1 MSLDFGGRV
10 LGFQVCQK
18 EEEEAENETVSF
30 TYSTDVFEPTPGDS
44 EGQRNLSIGLQR
56 VGHSLANEQQLTRH
70 TTTVQLPNLPNHE
83 FLHL

>member
-1 MSLDFGGRV
+1 M
-10 LGFQVCQK
+10 LGFQVYQK
-18 EEEEAENETVSF
+18 EQEEAQDETDSI

-56 VGHSLANEQQLTRH
+56 VGHILATEQQLTRH
-70 TTTVQLPNLPNHE
+70 TTTVQLPNLPNHD